1 MIPLIPLLALIAV
14 TQTTVTVAKEVAK
27 SNQKKIVENNFE
39 PDFGTIVYCNLGPA
53 EHSGV
58 YTRNGKI
65 AQLNGDG
72 KIELVSPRQFTSS
85 MSTVNKKIMVPF
97 PAYYIFA
104 EFGPWDDWW
113 KYVGSVSDCDIG
125 NRALS
130 MIGKKRDYNFVLDNC
145 HQFCAGC
152 ITGDFD
158 NATNFLV
165 FLEDLIEQKVN
176 LGHSIT
182 WSEWDW
188 ENDQLIR
195 REPL

>member
-1 MIPLIPLLALIAV
+1 MIPLLPLLVLLSTAKV
-14 TQTTVTVAKEVAK
+14 TTEVVK
-27 SNQKKIVENNFE
+27 SNQKKSVENNFE
-39 PDFGTIVYCNLGPA
+39 PDFGTIVYCDLGPA

-65 AQLNGDG
+65 AQLNGHG
-72 KIELVSPRQFTSS
+72 KIELVSPRQFTDS

-97 PAYYIFA
+97 PADDPI
-104 EFGPWDDWW
+104 GNWDDWW
-113 KYVGSVSDCDIG
+113 EYVGPVSDYYIG
-125 NRALS
+125 KRALS
-130 MIGKKRDYNFVLDNC
+130 MIGKKRDYNIVLDNC

-152 ITGDFD
+152 ITGEFD
-158 NATNFLV
+158 NETNFLV